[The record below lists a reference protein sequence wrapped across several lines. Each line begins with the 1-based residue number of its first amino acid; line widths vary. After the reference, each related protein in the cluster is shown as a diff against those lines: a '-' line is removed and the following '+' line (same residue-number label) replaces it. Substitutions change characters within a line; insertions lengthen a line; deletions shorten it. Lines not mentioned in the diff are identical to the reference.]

1 MCQSDPFVIEEYR
14 NPLIEFS
21 SLIFAQ
27 NNVKT
32 SEQYLKLTEDS
43 QSIYIQLLLYWTSIV
58 NDSKSSSISHLIF
71 SHSLNNLKSM
81 LLSSGKK
88 MFKISLL
95 NIFRNIYIA
104 WYYLYH
110 FVNQSFFYQENFLK

>member
-27 NNVKT
+27 NNVKI
-32 SEQYLKLTEDS
+32 SQQYLKLTEDS
-43 QSIYIQLLLYWTSIV
+43 HSIYIQLLLYWTGIV
-58 NDSKSSSISHLIF
+58 NDTKSASISHLLF

-81 LLSSGKK
+81 LLSSGKHSNLK
-88 MFKISLL
+88 KL
-95 NIFRNIYIA
+95 NLPNKYI
-104 WYYLYH
+104 YLY
-110 FVNQSFFYQENFLK
+110 FET